1 MTIDAISDLTMKDV
15 RFLMAV
21 RDVNANPEQ
30 YEKTEPGVAAANTMS
45 LGEATSLSKGEIRH
59 RLNEKSDIAAEEL
72 GVVTLYE
79 APMTEKGYGP
89 KSVALTED
97 GERFLEYALSARG
110 IGGRDPGDVEM
121 ADRLSAL
128 EARVQ
133 ELEMMRSEFIFTD
146 DEATDDEAVM
156 LGAHELLFQSL
167 VGEPAGVYEDRVID
181 KDELVEKVLGRLR
194 EVNNG

>member
-21 RDVNANPEQ
+21 RDINANPEQ
-30 YEKTEPGVAAANTMS
+30 YEETELGVAAANTTS

-59 RLNEKSDIAAEEL
+59 RLNEKADIAAEKL

-79 APMTEKGYGP
+79 APMTDRGYGP

-110 IGGRDPGDVEM
+110 
-121 ADRLSAL
+121 DR
-128 EARVQ
+128 
-133 ELEMMRSEFIFTD
+133 RS
-146 DEATDDEAVM
+146 
-156 LGAHELLFQSL
+156 
-167 VGEPAGVYEDRVID
+167 
-181 KDELVEKVLGRLR
+181 
-194 EVNNG
+194 